1 MAYYPIGKN
10 ISAANLPITNPAVAQ
25 TASAIRAAS
34 ADTTPIYR
42 QGNPYNASSGQRSY
56 ITADNK
62 MKNSPSKST
71 YTYYGVP
78 TLASRSQ
85 LAQQELQQKQL
96 DAQIGQWQQSFNEQH
111 NQNQFNNA
119 VNAAQVTHYAPKI
132 ISDMYPAW
140 SVPAHTYGLAA
151 DVAANPGVQ
160 LYIPGQTQLKPGDIF
175 LGGTGTGVTDDMLGG
190 ATRIAGTDSLDTA
203 NLFRNYLNGLAY
215 PLANG

>member
-96 DAQIGQWQQSFNEQH
+96 DAQIGQWQQNFNEQ
-111 NQNQFNNA
+111 QQQDRFQNA
-119 VNAAQVTHYAPKI
+119 VNATNATGYAPKLI
-132 ISDMYPAW
+132 TDMYPAY
-140 SVPAHTYGLAA
+140 SVPSRTYGLAA
-151 DVAANPGVQ
+151 DVAANPGIQ
-160 LYIPGQTQLKPGDIF
+160 LYVPGQTQLKQGDIF

-190 ATRIAGTDSLDTA
+190 AQRIAGLTTADTA
-203 NLFRNYLNGLAY
+203 NLFRNYLNSLAY
-215 PLANG
+215 S